1 MSTDDGLPLRLVAD
15 APKDDAAEGASRAGA
30 TLAALHGERPGIAAL
45 LARCARLFRQ
55 GCETCPRPIG
65 AQCGALLYQ
74 IARLSDVRLAVLLGA
89 GDPAV
94 AIWLACA
101 LRANC
106 RHAGDRGIIAC
117 EPEHAAAEDVR
128 RQLRLAGVSRYV
140 DLREGAPRR
149 ALAGIDQPVDCVV
162 LNGHPSLML
171 EVLRQLQSHLRRGAM
186 VLALPP
192 GERNA
197 DYSGYLD
204 YVRRPGGPFTSIT
217 LPYREAVEL
226 SVCS

>member
-1 MSTDDGLPLRLVAD
+1 MSTDEALPLRLVP
-15 APKDDAAEGASRAGA
+15 APEDDAASGASRAGA
-30 TLAALHGERPGIAAL
+30 TLAALHGGRPGLGAL
-45 LARCARLFRQ
+45 LSRCARQFRQ
-55 GCETCPRPIG
+55 DCASCPRPIG
-65 AQCGALLYQ
+65 AQCGALMYQ

-117 EPEHAAAEDVR
+117 EPEHAAAEDLR

-140 DLREGAPRR
+140 DLREGAPGP

-162 LNGHPSLML
+162 LNGRPPLML
-171 EVLRQLQSHLRRGAM
+171 QVLRQLQSRLRSGAM
-186 VLALPP
+186 VLALRPAERQP
-192 GERNA
+192 GYAE
-197 DYSGYLD
+197 YLD

-226 SVCS
+226 SVRS